1 MSNPPRLHHSQR
13 QEPREGDGANSKSD
27 DTPDSKRSR
36 SMDSK
41 ALRDKAKQDERLE
54 QDLRDRALA
63 KEGKD
68 RKEKSLDPA
77 KRRERSDTV
86 WSALSAAHA
95 TGHAARASACFRW
108 PEPRNQAAAV
118 GGAGGRP
125 PQGRPADR
133 HTRRSP

>member
-1 MSNPPRLHHSQR
+1 
-13 QEPREGDGANSKSD
+13 
-27 DTPDSKRSR
+27 
-36 SMDSK
+36 MDSK

-86 WSALSAAHA
+86 WPAPPCGSCDRTCCPCRRLLPMAGAAKP
-95 TGHAARASACFRW
+95 S
-108 PEPRNQAAAV
+108 
-118 GGAGGRP
+118 AGGRRSRWTTTARRTCG
-125 PQGRPADR
+125 QTYAAITVSYCALRSADYL
-133 HTRRSP
+133 